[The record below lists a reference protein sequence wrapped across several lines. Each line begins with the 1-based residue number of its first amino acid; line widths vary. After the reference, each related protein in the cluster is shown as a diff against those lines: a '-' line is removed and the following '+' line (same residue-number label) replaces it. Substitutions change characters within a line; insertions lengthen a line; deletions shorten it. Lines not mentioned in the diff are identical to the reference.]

1 MSISAHPGQNDSAL
15 IERAQEGDPDAM
27 GIALESCR
35 AYLTQVAAEELE
47 RAIRRKV
54 NPSDLVQESFIVAQ
68 RNFAKFNGRSID
80 DLRAWL
86 RGILNNKLHE
96 ARRRFLKSK
105 RRLVSREIV
114 LPQSSSIFDLAD
126 KVDPTH
132 SVGKQ
137 LSLLEDLEA
146 ITQAMSQLSPD
157 YQKVVQWRNWELLS
171 FEEIGSRLGRSP
183 GAARA
188 LWLRALNQLSLV
200 LDDTDA

>member
-1 MSISAHPGQNDSAL
+1 MSTTARPEQNDSTL

-47 RAIRRKV
+47 RALRRKV
-54 NPSDLVQESFIVAQ
+54 NPSDLVQESFLVAQ
-68 RNFAKFNGRSID
+68 RNFARFNGRSID
-80 DLRAWL
+80 ELRAWL

-105 RRLVSREIV
+105 RRLASREID
-114 LPQSSSIFDLAD
+114 LPRSSSAFDAAE
-126 KVDPTH
+126 KIDPAH

-137 LSLLEDLEA
+137 LSLLEDVEA
-146 ITQAMSQLSPD
+146 ITHAMSQLSSD

-188 LWLRALNQLSLV
+188 LWLRALHQLALV
-200 LDDTDA
+200 LDNANE